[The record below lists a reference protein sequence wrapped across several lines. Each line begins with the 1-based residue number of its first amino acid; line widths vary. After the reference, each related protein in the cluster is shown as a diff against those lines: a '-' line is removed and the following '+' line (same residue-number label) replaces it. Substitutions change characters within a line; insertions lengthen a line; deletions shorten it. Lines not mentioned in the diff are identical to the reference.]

1 MQPQPQRLDR
11 NRYQVGLDIFL
22 EADDLLTIPKLE
34 RAAIMAGA
42 SEVTVEGDG
51 LTALFASGLTLWTVD
66 RRGYVRLCAEDTK
79 GLAFSVGRLCHLRIK
94 GPALGETCPFSEI
107 DWLARS
113 IAQVCPSPFVI
124 SFQFEQTLYWRDR
137 SGLHCQEEATR

>member
-1 MQPQPQRLDR
+1 M
-11 NRYQVGLDIFL
+11 GLDIYL
-22 EADDLLTIPKLE
+22 EAEDSLTISKLE
-34 RAAIMAGA
+34 QAATMAGA
-42 SEVTVEGDG
+42 SEVTLEGNE
-51 LTALFASGLTLWTVD
+51 LSALFESGLTLWTVD
-66 RRGYVRLCAEDTK
+66 KPGDRRLCAEDTK

-107 DWLARS
+107 DSLARS
-113 IAQVCPSPFVI
+113 IAQVCPAPFVI